1 MRWIERI
8 CLSAALAVTF
18 LALAPADVRAQ
29 SESGRIPVL
38 ELPAFALKEAEV
50 VSLAQKAP
58 DQALVALDLLI
69 ENYPAEPQ
77 LWVVRALLTGILDD
91 RTGAIEAILTANRLG
106 APGLRRL
113 LEKPELAAVAGDPRL
128 SGLTDRAAPVSR
140 KAVPALVQNGKA
152 IVTESNSAW
161 NRALSRIVSRFTFPP
176 ILRTHTYADGRQ
188 EGPIGE
194 LQTLIARGF
203 AAGNVGDLYD
213 NRDDGHSRLR
223 PGKRVQLTH
232 IEYDEAARAAG
243 IYYGLNTQILFDAP
257 TFGNSSTAL
266 EGDLWRSQVRLALT
280 DAGGAQRL
288 WQLYANNHLYVFP
301 EHRDHDPQAGGGD
314 GDVFPANTP
323 YALISQGSSGSDL
336 PLVRAVQAIF
346 AAFPPKV
353 KVRLVE
359 ANLMAPTVQQVFRRS
374 IVGGDNAAY
383 MSARA
388 HPTVFR
394 AEDLDLGR
402 MIALAQGLKIDEI
415 PPVVQIS
422 MRREPAP
429 HSSIFADGLNET
441 LFDTPGAIARLW
453 RAAPY
458 LRQYEIAAQA
468 QDPNGRD
475 VTFHWRVLRGDADR
489 IRVVPLDETGS
500 RVRITVPWHDP
511 VPVPGQD
518 GMTSPRVDI
527 AVFADNGTQISAPAF
542 FSVHFPAHQAR
553 IYDASGRLLSID
565 HRGHPKRYADPT
577 LWPRRDWED
586 TFLHDAQ
593 GQIIGWTR
601 RREIGGGRAPSVE
614 QFSAHGHRII
624 DRDAQ
629 GRPGLV
635 QQVTYPR
642 TPTGRGG
649 AVVTEAAGDTF
660 FRYQYTDQTDRIGRP
675 LSASA
680 P

>member
-8 CLSAALAVTF
+8 CLPTALAASLCVLIQT
-18 LALAPADVRAQ
+18 DVRAQ
-29 SESGRIPVL
+29 TEPGRIPVL

-58 DQALVALDLLI
+58 DQAIAALDLLI
-69 ENYPAEPQ
+69 ETYPAEPQ
-77 LWVVRALLTGILDD
+77 LWVVRALLTGALGD
-91 RTGAIEAILTANRLG
+91 RTAAVEALLTAERLG

-113 LEKPELAAVAGDPRL
+113 IEKPELAGVAYDPRL
-128 SGLTDRAAPVSR
+128 SGLTDRAAPIPKR
-140 KAVPALVQNGKA
+140 AVPALVQNGKA
-152 IVTESNSAW
+152 TVTENNSAW

-176 ILRTHTYADGRQ
+176 ILRTHAYADGRH

-203 AAGNVGDLYD
+203 AAGNAGDLYD

-223 PGKRVQLTH
+223 PGKRIQLTH
-232 IEYDEAARAAG
+232 VAYDEAARAAG
-243 IYYGLNTQILFDAP
+243 IHYGLNTQILFDAP

-280 DAGGAQRL
+280 DPGGAQRL

-301 EHRDHDPQAGGGD
+301 EHRDHDPQSSGGL

-336 PLVRAVQAIF
+336 LLIRPVQVIF
-346 AAFPPKV
+346 AAFPPQV
-353 KVRLVE
+353 KARLIE
-359 ANLMAPTVQQVFRRS
+359 ANLIAPMVQQVFRRALA
-374 IVGGDNAAY
+374 GGDDAAY

-402 MIALAQGLKIDEI
+402 MISLAQELKIDEI

-458 LRQYEIAAQA
+458 RRQYEIAAQA
-468 QDPNGRD
+468 KDPNGRD
-475 VTFHWRVLRGDADR
+475 LTFHWRVLRGDEER
-489 IRVVPLDETGS
+489 IRVTTLDDIGS

-511 VPVPGQD
+511 VPVPGLD

-527 AVFADNGTQISAPAF
+527 AVFADNGAQISAPAF

-553 IYDASGRLLSID
+553 TYDPTGRLLSID
-565 HRGHPKRYADPT
+565 HRGHPKRYADPA
-577 LWPRRDWED
+577 LWPSRDWQD

-593 GQIIGWTR
+593 GKIIGWTR
-601 RREIGGGRAPSVE
+601 RREIEGGRAPLVA

-649 AVVTEAAGDTF
+649 AVVTEATQNTF
-660 FRYQYTDQTDRIGRP
+660 FRYQYADRADRIGRP
-675 LSASA
+675 LSTPA